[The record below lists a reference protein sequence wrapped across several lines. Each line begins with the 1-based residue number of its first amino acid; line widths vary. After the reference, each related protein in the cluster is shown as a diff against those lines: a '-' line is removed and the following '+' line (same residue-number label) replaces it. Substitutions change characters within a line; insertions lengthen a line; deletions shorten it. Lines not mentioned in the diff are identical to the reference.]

1 MINGQLLSNAEVTD
15 ILQNAD
21 VICKRYVF
29 GRGSA
34 YTFWNSNRRMLSLFN
49 KFIDN
54 LDEFHKNC
62 IRQFLNTAPY
72 FAQCNMFIC
81 RKEVID
87 KYCEWLFYE
96 LSKLKKED
104 FASLRRSIGYVAEFI
119 FGAWLMIHNYKI
131 HYQTV
136 KEFR

>member
-1 MINGQLLSNAEVTD
+1 MTNGQLLTRDDVNSLLTK
-15 ILQNAD
+15 AD
-21 VICKRYVF
+21 VICKRFVF
-29 GRGSA
+29 GRDNA
-34 YTFWNSNRRMLSLFN
+34 YTFWNHNKHMLALFN
-49 KFIDN
+49 KFIDG

-81 RKEVID
+81 KKEIID
-87 KYCEWLFYE
+87 EYCEWLFGE
-96 LSKLKKED
+96 LSNLKQED
-104 FASLRRSIGYVAEFI
+104 FVPHKRSIGYIAEFI
-119 FGAWLMIHNYKI
+119 FGAWLMMHDYKI